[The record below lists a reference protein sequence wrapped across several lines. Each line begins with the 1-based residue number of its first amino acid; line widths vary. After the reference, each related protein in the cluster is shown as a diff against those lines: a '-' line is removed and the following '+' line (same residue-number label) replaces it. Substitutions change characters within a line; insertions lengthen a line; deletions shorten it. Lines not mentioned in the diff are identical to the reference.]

1 MRILLSIT
9 ALSGKIL
16 SSFGMTRLSSN
27 DYDLLLQCVGEL
39 HSFRTRPALC
49 GWLLDQAL
57 PMLIPSD
64 WLSYNEVDLLTPDK
78 TVAILKPDSNTFFQ
92 QLFPR
97 FKELTWQHPLIVHQ
111 MQSANFPVHKISD
124 FLTQDA
130 YHELELYRDVY
141 RPMGVEYQIAVTVR
155 LSSSRVIAFALS
167 RKEKDYDERD
177 RAVLELLRPHLVVAF
192 NNLDLI
198 QNHKTIQNGTELALN
213 ELSSATLI
221 VGLQGDILYHTGPAM
236 EWLGAS
242 KPERLP
248 GPVTD
253 WLKRCL
259 VTNVPEHLRW
269 NSPSGEIQIRAMP
282 TSTSDRWLLV
292 LSRENTPRPLG
303 AASGISGLSHRQQ
316 EVAHWIREGKTNP
329 EIATIMG
336 ISPRTVQKHVEHIFE
351 KLGVENRVAIAMRQF

>member
-1 MRILLSIT
+1 
-9 ALSGKIL
+9 
-16 SSFGMTRLSSN
+16 MTRLSSN

-39 HSFRTRPALC
+39 HSFRTRSALC

-57 PMLIPSD
+57 PMLVPSD
-64 WLSYNEVDLLTPDK
+64 WLSYNEVDLLAPDK
-78 TVAILKPDSNTFFQ
+78 TIAVLKPESNTFFR

-97 FKELTWQHPLIVHQ
+97 FKELAWQHPLIVNQ

-130 YHELELYRDVY
+130 FHQLELYQDVY
-141 RPMGVEYQIAVTVR
+141 RLMGVEYQIAVTVR
-155 LSSSRVIAFALS
+155 LSSSHVIAFALS
-167 RKEKDYDERD
+167 RKDADYDERE
-177 RAVLELLRPHLVVAF
+177 RALLELLRPHLVVAF

-221 VGLQGDILYHTGPAM
+221 VEPQGNILYHTGPAM
-236 EWLGAS
+236 QWLGVTS
-242 KPERLP
+242 TERVP
-248 GPVTD
+248 APVTD
-253 WLKRCL
+253 WLNRCL
-259 VTNVPEHLRW
+259 KAGNREALRW
-269 NSPSGEIQIRAMP
+269 NSTAGEIQIRAMP
-282 TSTSDRWLLV
+282 TSASDRWLLV
-292 LSRENTPRPLG
+292 LSLEDSRRPAG
-303 AASGISGLSHRQQ
+303 GASGISGLSRRQQ

-351 KLGVENRVAIAMRQF
+351 KLGVESRVAIATLQS

>member
-1 MRILLSIT
+1 
-9 ALSGKIL
+9 
-16 SSFGMTRLSSN
+16 MTHLSSN
-27 DYDLLLQCVGEL
+27 DYDLLLQCIGEL

-78 TVAILKPDSNTFFQ
+78 TVSLLKPESSMFFQ

-130 YHELELYRDVY
+130 FHQLELYRDVY

-155 LSSSRVIAFALS
+155 LSSSHVIAFALS
-167 RKEKDYDERD
+167 RKAKDYDERD
-177 RAVLELLRPHLVVAF
+177 RALLELLRPHLVVAF

-221 VGLQGDILYHTGPAM
+221 VESRGNIFYHTGPALQ
-236 EWLGAS
+236 WLGAAGT
-242 KPERLP
+242 ERLP
-248 GPVTD
+248 GPVAD
-253 WLKRCL
+253 WLNRSL
-259 VTNVPEHLRW
+259 TAGGREALNW
-269 NSPSGEIQIRAMP
+269 NSTVGEIQIRAMP

-292 LSRENTPRPLG
+292 LSREDTKHPAG
-303 AASGISGLSHRQQ
+303 AASAIPGLSRRQQ

-351 KLGVENRVAIAMRQF
+351 KLGVESRVAIATRQF